1 MNLGL
6 FALLFWTLSF
16 TPGPNMLL
24 AMSFG
29 LSVGLWRALPLIFG
43 AVCGLA
49 FVVVVCGAQIGVV
62 FATNEL
68 VFRVFMCGCAAYL
81 LFLAAK
87 MWKNAKNS
95 DLATQKISQNL
106 TALFIYGFTSCV
118 TNPKSWA
125 AFVALLP
132 PFLDKTDP
140 LNAKFALIVALVV
153 GIEFVNMCLY
163 ALGGVALRQILT
175 TRVALLQ
182 RLGAGLLFL
191 VGVLILF
198 NVFCGVSQPA

>member
-1 MNLGL
+1 MSLGL
-6 FALLFWTLSF
+6 FALLFWTMSF

-29 LSVGLWRALPLIFG
+29 LSVGLWRALPLVFG
-43 AVCGLA
+43 AVCGLV
-49 FVVVVCGAQIGVV
+49 FVVVVCGIGVGAV
-62 FATNEL
+62 FAANEL
-68 VFRVFMCGCAAYL
+68 VFSIFMCGCAAYL
-81 LFLAAK
+81 LFLATK
-87 MWKNAKNS
+87 MWKNTKNS
-95 DLATQKISQNL
+95 DLTTQKTSQKL
-106 TALFIYGFTSCV
+106 TALFIYGFTSYV
-118 TNPKSWA
+118 TNPKCWA

-153 GIEFVNMCLY
+153 GIEFVDMCIY
-163 ALGGVALRQILT
+163 ALGGVALRRILA

-182 RLGAGLLFL
+182 RLGAGLVFL

-198 NVFCGVSQPA
+198 GVFWA

>member
-1 MNLGL
+1 MSLGL
-6 FALLFWTLSF
+6 FALLFWTMSF

-29 LSVGLWRALPLIFG
+29 LSVGLWRALPLVFG
-43 AVCGLA
+43 AVCGLV
-49 FVVVVCGAQIGVV
+49 FVVVVCGIGVGAV
-62 FATNEL
+62 FAANEL
-68 VFRVFMCGCAAYL
+68 VFSIFMCGCAAYL
-81 LFLAAK
+81 LFLATK
-87 MWKNAKNS
+87 MWKNTKNS
-95 DLATQKISQNL
+95 DLTTQKTSQKL
-106 TALFIYGFTSCV
+106 TALFIYGFTSYV
-118 TNPKSWA
+118 THPKCWA

-153 GIEFVNMCLY
+153 GIEFVDMCIY
-163 ALGGVALRQILT
+163 ALGGVALRRILA

-182 RLGAGLLFL
+182 RLGAGLVFL

-198 NVFCGVSQPA
+198 GVFWA

>member
-1 MNLGL
+1 MSLGL
-6 FALLFWTLSF
+6 FALLFWTMSF

-29 LSVGLWRALPLIFG
+29 LSVGLWRALPLVFG
-43 AVCGLA
+43 AVCGLV
-49 FVVVVCGAQIGVV
+49 FVVVVCGIGVGAV
-62 FATNEL
+62 FAANEL
-68 VFRVFMCGCAAYL
+68 VFSIFMCGCAAYL
-81 LFLAAK
+81 LFLATK
-87 MWKNAKNS
+87 MWKNTKNS
-95 DLATQKISQNL
+95 DLTTQKTSQKL
-106 TALFIYGFTSCV
+106 TALFIYGFTSYV
-118 TNPKSWA
+118 TNPKCWA

-153 GIEFVNMCLY
+153 GIEFVDMCVY
-163 ALGGVALRQILT
+163 ALGGVALRRILA

-182 RLGAGLLFL
+182 RLGAGLVFL

-198 NVFCGVSQPA
+198 GVFWA

>member
-1 MNLGL
+1 MSLGL
-6 FALLFWTLSF
+6 FALLFWTMSF

-29 LSVGLWRALPLIFG
+29 LSVGLWRALPLVFG
-43 AVCGLA
+43 AVCGLV
-49 FVVVVCGAQIGVV
+49 FVVVVCGIGVGAV
-62 FATNEL
+62 FAANEL
-68 VFRVFMCGCAAYL
+68 VFSIFMCGCAAYL
-81 LFLAAK
+81 LFLATK
-87 MWKNAKNS
+87 MWKNTKNS
-95 DLATQKISQNL
+95 DLTTQKTSQKL

-118 TNPKSWA
+118 TNPKCWA

-153 GIEFVNMCLY
+153 GIEFVDMCIY
-163 ALGGVALRQILT
+163 VLGGVALRSILA

-182 RLGAGLLFL
+182 RLGAGLVFL

-198 NVFCGVSQPA
+198 GVFWA